1 VRHSV
6 VLGIIR
12 LFILWY
18 YSDMKITGYQRDEH
32 RVHLLMFHLV
42 WTPKRRKP
50 VLVGEIA
57 KDCRR
62 IIEAKC
68 EEKGWIIKELA
79 IQPDHIQLLIQVWP
93 ADSVS
98 NVVKEIK
105 GITAFE
111 LRRKHT
117 QLLKLPSMWTRS
129 YLAATVGNVS
139 ALITEKFIAA
149 QKGL

>member
-1 VRHSV
+1 MN
-6 VLGIIR
+6 G
-12 LFILWY
+12 
-18 YSDMKITGYQRDEH
+18 
-32 RVHLLMFHLV
+32 RVHLLKFHPG

-50 VLVGEIA
+50 VLVGEVA
-57 KDCRR
+57 KDCCK

-93 ADSVS
+93 ANSVS
-98 NVVKEIK
+98 EVVKEIK

-111 LRRKHT
+111 LRKKHVH
-117 QLLKLPSMWTRS
+117 LKKLPSMWTRAYFS
-129 YLAATVGNVS
+129 ATVGNGS
-139 ALITEKFIAA
+139 AQTIEKYIAA

>member
-1 VRHSV
+1 
-6 VLGIIR
+6 
-12 LFILWY
+12 
-18 YSDMKITGYQRDEH
+18 MKITDYQRDEY
-32 RVHLLMFHLV
+32 RVHLLLFHLV

-50 VLVGEIA
+50 VLVGEVA

-68 EEKGWIIKELA
+68 EEKGWIIKELT
-79 IQPDHIQLLIQVWP
+79 IQPDHLQLFIQVWP

-98 NVVKEIK
+98 NVVKELK

-111 LRRKHT
+111 LRRKYP

-129 YLAATVGNVS
+129 YFAATVGNVS
-139 ALITEKFIAA
+139 AMIIEKYIAA